1 MTDLGWRHRPIQW
14 AKVRPTEFAQEPT
27 RAHYNDAGF
36 DLYVSEDIWLNPDTF
51 TDIPTNVRVNL
62 PVDMW
67 GMLTGRSS
75 TLRKRGLLVNQGVID
90 TGYTGELYAGAF
102 NLSSKPVL
110 VQQGERISQLIL
122 VPNATMEFQMLAA
135 APSFFDEVE
144 GARNSSGFGSSG
156 V

>member
-1 MTDLGWRHRPIQW
+1 MIDQDLRKMPIHW
-14 AKVRPTEFAQEPT
+14 AKVRPDDFSQEPT

-36 DLYVSEDIWLNPDTF
+36 DLYVSEDTWLNPGQF
-51 TDIPTNVRVNL
+51 VDIPTNVRVNL

-102 NLSSKPVL
+102 NLSGKPVL
-110 VQQGERISQLIL
+110 VRQGERISQLIL
-122 VPNATMEFQMLAA
+122 VPNATMGVRMLAVA
-135 APSFFDEVE
+135 ASFFDEAGGRGE
-144 GARNSSGFGSSG
+144 NGFGSSG
-156 V
+156 L